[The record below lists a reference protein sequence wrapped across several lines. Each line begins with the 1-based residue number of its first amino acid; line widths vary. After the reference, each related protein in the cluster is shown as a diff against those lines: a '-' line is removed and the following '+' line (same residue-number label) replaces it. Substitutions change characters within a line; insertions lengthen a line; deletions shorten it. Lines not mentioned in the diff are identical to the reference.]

1 MSSLQASSPQTSRV
15 VRLHETGGPEVLRV
29 ERREVPAPGPGEVL
43 LRVHAIGLNRAE
55 AMYRLG
61 AYLEPTPLPT
71 LIGYEASGVV
81 EAVGEGVTG
90 FAPGD
95 AVSTIPAFPMSR
107 YGVYGDHAVVPAHAV
122 ARHPASLSWE
132 EATSIWMQYLT
143 AWGGLVE
150 VGGLRAG
157 RTVIVTAAS
166 SSVGLAALQIA
177 RQLGAVSIATTRSG
191 DKAAALREAGADH
204 VVATDHQDLA
214 AEVAR
219 ITAGR
224 GAELAFDPIA
234 GPGVEVLARCM
245 APHGTII
252 LYGRLT
258 SEDTPFPLLSAMQKQ
273 LLVQGYTLFQITSDP
288 ARLERGKAFVTAG
301 LESGALRP
309 VIARTFPLDDIVG
322 AHRFMES
329 NQQTGKIVVVP

>member
-1 MSSLQASSPQTSRV
+1 MSRV

-29 ERREVPAPGPGEVL
+29 ERREVPVPGPGEIL
-43 LRVHAIGLNRAE
+43 LRVRAIGLNRAE

-81 EAVGEGVTG
+81 EAVGDGVEG

-95 AVSTIPAFPMSR
+95 AVSTIPAFSMSR
-107 YGVYGDHAVVPAHAV
+107 YGVYGDHALVPVHAV
-122 ARHPASLSWE
+122 ARHPARLSWE

-150 VGGLRAG
+150 VGALRAG
-157 RTVIVTAAS
+157 QTVIVTAAS
-166 SSVGLAALQIA
+166 SSVGIAALQIA
-177 RQLGAVSIATTRSG
+177 RQVDATAIATTRSG

-234 GPGVEVLARCM
+234 GLHPALRPPDQRGDAVPADRGDAEAASRAGLHAVPGHQRPGVAG
-245 APHGTII
+245 AG
-252 LYGRLT
+252 
-258 SEDTPFPLLSAMQKQ
+258 
-273 LLVQGYTLFQITSDP
+273 QGVRHRR
-288 ARLERGKAFVTAG
+288 A
-301 LESGALRP
+301 ESGALRP
-309 VIARTFPLDDIVG
+309 VVARVFALDDVAE

-329 NQQTGKIVVVP
+329 NAQTGKIVVVP

>member
-1 MSSLQASSPQTSRV
+1 MSDASPSATSRV

-29 ERREVPAPGPGEVL
+29 ERREVPVPGPGEVL

-71 LIGYEASGVV
+71 MIGYEASGVV
-81 EAVGEGVTG
+81 EAVGEGVDG

-95 AVSTIPAFPMSR
+95 MVSTIPAFSMSE
-107 YGVYGDHAVVPAHAV
+107 YGVYGDHAVVPVHAV
-122 ARHPASLSWE
+122 ARHPERLSFE

-150 VGGLRAG
+150 VGGLKAG
-157 RTVIVTAAS
+157 QAVIVTAAS

-177 RQLGAVSIATTRSG
+177 RQLGAVAIATTRSG

-219 ITAGR
+219 ITEGHGVA
-224 GAELAFDPIA
+224 LAFDPIA
-234 GPGVEVLARCM
+234 GPGVEVLAQCM
-245 APHGTII
+245 AQHGSII

-258 SEDTPFPLLSAMQKQ
+258 SEDTPFPLFAAMQKQ
-273 LLVQGYTLFQITSDP
+273 LRVQGYTLFQVTNDA
-288 ARLERGKAFVTAG
+288 ARLARGKAFVVDG

-309 VIARTFPLDDIVG
+309 VIARLFPLDDVAD

-329 NQQTGKIVVVP
+329 NGQTGKIVVVP

>member
-1 MSSLQASSPQTSRV
+1 MPNPATSRV

-29 ERREVPAPGPGEVL
+29 ERRETPVPGPGEVL
-43 LRVHAIGLNRAE
+43 IRVRAIGLNRAE

-71 LIGYEASGVV
+71 TLGYEASGVV
-81 EAVGEGVTG
+81 EALGEGVTG
-90 FAPGD
+90 FSPGE
-95 AVSTIPAFPMSR
+95 AVSTIPAFSMSR
-107 YGVYGDHAVVPAHAV
+107 HGVYGDHAVVPAHAV
-122 ARHPASLSWE
+122 ARHPERLSFE

-150 VGGLRAG
+150 VGRLEAG
-157 RTVIVTAAS
+157 QTVIITAAS

-177 RQLGAVSIATTRSG
+177 RQLGATAIAATRSG
-191 DKAAALREAGADH
+191 DKAPALREAGADH
-204 VVATDHQDLA
+204 VVATDSQDLA

-219 ITAGR
+219 ITGGR
-224 GAELAFDPIA
+224 GAELAFDPVA

-245 APHGTII
+245 AMHGSIL

-258 SEDTPFPLLSAMQKQ
+258 TEGTPFPLVAAMQKQ
-273 LLVQGYTLFQITSDP
+273 LRVQGYTLFQVTSDP
-288 ARLERGKAFVTAG
+288 AWLERGKAFVTAG

-309 VIARTFPLDDIVG
+309 VIARTFSLDDIAD

-329 NQQTGKIVVVP
+329 NRQTGKIVVVT